1 MNKYKL
7 IFSLTIIGCILIFA
21 IINLVRFLG
30 GITKEES
37 IQDIICDIRNSH
49 DMARITLCES
59 NREFTLLVEKKDSFG
74 NSNFDRIN
82 TFVTKNE
89 TRLSK
94 KADNHLV
101 YLINDRSDT
110 LTIDFEID
118 TDGDLIRGEI
128 VQ

>member
-1 MNKYKL
+1 M
-7 IFSLTIIGCILIFA
+7 S
-21 IINLVRFLG
+21 
-30 GITKEES
+30 
-37 IQDIICDIRNSH
+37 
-49 DMARITLCES
+49 RITLCES